1 MDTIIKTDNIFLNS
15 YSDHV
20 TRIILPHVRDQMKF
34 RSQQPES
41 LDQRSQNKSFPIYNA
56 ARQSSTSNKLHNHI
70 TRRDISGSNSYNIS
84 KQPIVVPDWV
94 SNLENK
100 KSSQVKIQTIK
111 DSKMIQA
118 QMVAGTNKIS
128 PANDIIKEKNISD
141 GKTGGDFWFEEPLVL
156 FQTLDIIPN
165 ENMSDGERL
174 NAMTRVII
182 LISAIMFAIKF
193 PAWWIFLTLGIT
205 VVIIMWYI
213 IKDREQTYIN
223 NILRRE
229 YLRRPKRSIIYPI
242 KDSNLSGRKRI
253 IELIP
258 PGRIKD
264 SIGVNNNIYGSKMD
278 KFGGQMLNI
287 ISIP

>member
-1 MDTIIKTDNIFLNS
+1 
-15 YSDHV
+15 
-20 TRIILPHVRDQMKF
+20 MKF